1 MSYADHARNLKA
13 AIDEIQANRLDET
26 TRIMSDDLALVA
38 SRVIN
43 KGQLSD
49 GSSTGTYSKAVTK
62 APHYIPDLVRM
73 NFTNPIAKLK
83 DIQKK
88 HGWFFSYET
97 FRKETGRP
105 TAFKNFSLSGK
116 MWKGIKAL
124 ITDTTDKSITYIIG
138 SDDPETQ
145 KLIDFNT
152 AQSGRFLDQSDEEK
166 NLISRLNRQRIYKVL
181 VKHKLA

>member
-13 AIDEIQANRLDET
+13 AIAELNASRLDET

-43 KGQLSD
+43 KGLRSD
-49 GSSTGTYSKAVTK
+49 GSSTGTYSKSVV
-62 APHYIPDLVRM
+62 PSPFYIPKLTRM
-73 NFTNPIAKLK
+73 NFTNPIKKLK
-83 DIQKK
+83 DIQKT

-105 TAFKNFSLSGK
+105 TGFKNFSLSGK

-124 ITDTTDKSITYIIG
+124 IVGANSTSVTYVID
-138 SDDPETQ
+138 SDDPEAS
-145 KLIDFNT
+145 KLIAFNT
-152 AQSGRFLDQSDEEK
+152 AQFGPFLEQSAEERA
-166 NLISRLNRQRIYKVL
+166 LISKLNRIRVL
-181 VKHKLA
+181 NVLKKYNLA

>member
-13 AIDEIQANRLDET
+13 AIDEIQATRLDET

-49 GSSTGTYSKAVTK
+49 GSSTGGYSKAVVS
-62 APHYIPDLVRM
+62 APKHLSSLARM
-73 NFTNPIAKLK
+73 GFKNPIAKSK
-83 DIQKK
+83 EIQKK
-88 HGWFFSYET
+88 HGWFYSYET
-97 FRKETGRP
+97 LRKETGRNIS
-105 TAFKNFSLSGK
+105 FKNFSLSGK

-138 SDDPETQ
+138 SDDPEIQ

-166 NLISRLNRQRIYKVL
+166 NLISRLNRQRIFKVL

>member
-13 AIDEIQANRLDET
+13 AIDEINATRLDET

-49 GSSTGTYSKAVTK
+49 GSSTGGYSKAVVA
-62 APHYIPDLVRM
+62 APKHLKNLARM
-73 NFTNPIAKLK
+73 GFSNPIAKSK
-83 DIQKK
+83 EIQKK
-88 HGWFFSYET
+88 HGWFYSYET
-97 FRKETGRP
+97 LRKETARP
-105 TAFKNFSLSGK
+105 VAFKNFSLSGK
-116 MWKGIKAL
+116 MWKAIKAL
-124 ITDTTDKSITYIIG
+124 ITDINAQSITYVIG
-138 SDDPETQ
+138 SDDPEIQ